1 MKKVLCTI
9 PFLFLI
15 ACAHADQKLILDF
28 NIKNQASTIGAN
40 RALNVDINDNRV
52 NKEVIGKRIFSAEDA
67 PKIKIDANLAEIL
80 RQKITQNLTG
90 RGFKLGN
97 DKIVELNI
105 NTLSYDAKIG
115 YPVGTGRAEISIR
128 VAVYDSKSSNKFMK
142 NYGTVVNSKHFM
154 YPLESTIAETVNNLL
169 RDTLQEIV
177 SDDSFLESLLK

>member
-1 MKKVLCTI
+1 MKKILFTL
-9 PFLFLI
+9 PLLFLV
-15 ACAHADQKLILDF
+15 ACAHADQKLIVDF

-40 RALNVDINDNRV
+40 RALKVEINDNRV
-52 NKEVIGKRIFSAEDA
+52 NKDVIGKRIFSAEDE
-67 PKIKIDANLAEIL
+67 PKIKIDTNLAEVI

-105 NTLSYDAKIG
+105 NNLSYDAKIG

-128 VAVYDSKSSNKFMK
+128 VVVSDAKNGNKFMK

-154 YPLESTIAETVNNLL
+154 YPLEATISETVNNLL
-169 RDTLQEIV
+169 KDTLQEIV
-177 SDDSFLESLLK
+177 SDDSFMESLLK